1 VLKNKDIKYLKE
13 KNPKRKN
20 PAPKKNDKTIKNP
33 IILDLL
39 VIYFILKV

>member
-20 PAPKKNDKTIKNP
+20 PAPKKNAKAIK
-33 IILDLL
+33 IAIL
-39 VIYFILKV
+39 